1 MATIE
6 TVEGIGPASAEK
18 LEQAGIKTTE
28 ALLEQGAQ
36 PQGRK
41 AIAEKSGL
49 SEKQIL
55 NWVNKCDLMRIKGVG
70 EEYSDLLEASGV
82 DSVPEL
88 AQRRADNLTK
98 KMEEVNA
105 QKNLC
110 RTTPSETVV
119 EAWVEQAKLMERAVF
134 H

>member
-41 AIAEKSGL
+41 TIAEKSGL

-55 NWVNKCDLMRIKGVG
+55 DWVNKCDLMRIKGVG

-119 EAWVEQAKLMERAVF
+119 EGWVEQAKLMERAVF